1 MPLDQPVE
9 AARPV
14 QKGTQQVRSIAGRE
28 IVFDSEGFLLDPL
41 QWTEEVA
48 EDLAGE
54 SGVTGLTETHWR
66 VIRFLREYY
75 SQNGRAPLHRQLKSG
90 TGLSL
95 MEIESLF
102 PGGIKYGARRLAG
115 LPNPRSCGM

>member
-1 MPLDQPVE
+1 LPFEQPAE
-9 AARPV
+9 STRPAENL
-14 QKGTQQVRSIAGRE
+14 TQQVCFIAGRE
-28 IVFDSEGFLLDPL
+28 IVFDPEGYLLDPT
-41 QWTEEVA
+41 QWTEGVA
-48 EDLAGE
+48 QDLARE
-54 SGVTGLTETHWR
+54 SGLMVMTETHWQ

-75 SQNGRAPLHRQLKSG
+75 LQNGRAPLHRQLKAG

-102 PGGIKYGARRLAG
+102 PGGLRHGARRWAG

>member
-1 MPLDQPVE
+1 M
-9 AARPV
+9 
-14 QKGTQQVRSIAGRE
+14 
-28 IVFDSEGFLLDPL
+28 VFDSEGFLLDPH

-75 SQNGRAPLHRQLKSG
+75 SQNGRAPLHRQLKSE